1 MSMKNSNNTII
12 DDSAVLNFKCL
23 CRAAM
28 FFCRAAMF
36 FCSAAMF
43 FCIPEGLPVAAV
55 EKDVFIEF

>member
-1 MSMKNSNNTII
+1 MSMKNFNNTII

-28 FFCRAAMF
+28 
-36 FCSAAMF
+36 S
-43 FCIPEGLPVAAV
+43 CIPEGLPVAAV

>member
-1 MSMKNSNNTII
+1 MKNSNNTII
-12 DDSAVLNFKCL
+12 DDNAVLNFKCL

-28 FFCRAAMF
+28 
-36 FCSAAMF
+36 S